1 MIVTMDGPA
10 GSGKS
15 TAARQLAERLGFGF
29 LDTGA
34 MYRAVAYFTLEHGLS
49 LEDAA
54 GIGTLAQSLRMAFDG
69 DRLFVNGNDVTEHL
83 RSAEV
88 TGSASRVA
96 VLPAVR
102 EALVKLQREAAR
114 GKNIVTEGRDQGTVV
129 FPNAECKF
137 FLTADPKERAR
148 RRQLELEEQGQKV
161 DFEEMLRQIRERDE
175 RDASRKIAPL
185 KPAPDALIIDTTGIE
200 LGDVLVRLEKIVRDC
215 MNENRGAVKKENHG

>member
-54 GIGTLAQSLRMAFDG
+54 GIGNLAQSLRMMFDG
-69 DRLFVNGNDVTEHL
+69 DRLLVNGNDVTEHL

-102 EALVKLQREAAR
+102 EALVKLQREAVR

-137 FLTADPKERAR
+137 FITADPKERAR
-148 RRQLELEEQGQKV
+148 RRLLELKEQGQTINEDEV
-161 DFEEMLRQIRERDE
+161 LRQIRERDE

-185 KPAPDALIIDTTGIE
+185 KPAPDALIIDTTGVE
-200 LGDVLVRLEKIVRDC
+200 LGDVLDRLEQIVRERMD
-215 MNENRGAVKKENHG
+215 